1 MVGPIETVY
10 FFQIEEANTW
20 LWLGIICSLS
30 FSHAAALLEKTWVLL
45 PKDYSR
51 SFPSNT
57 LILPRIVS
65 VENSSPF
72 QTGIRVS
79 FWGLSWLIYPGM
91 QIIVAILLQKR
102 RGNTRA
108 LSKERLPIL
117 QSALMWWRVRIAFKH
132 VTVNSPRALSLL
144 SSLIFRTRRYL
155 SVPIMLILVTFPESS
170 AIQSFI

>member
-1 MVGPIETVY
+1 METVY
-10 FFQIEEANTW
+10 SFQIEEANTW
-20 LWLGIICSLS
+20 LWLGLICSLS
-30 FSHAAALLEKTWVLL
+30 FFHAAALLEKTWFLL

-51 SFPSNT
+51 SFPPNT
-57 LILPRIVS
+57 LILPHIVS
-65 VENSSPF
+65 VENSSLF

-79 FWGLSWLIYPGM
+79 FWGLSWLIYPDM
-91 QIIVAILLQKR
+91 QIIVATPWPKR
-102 RGNTRA
+102 RGNARA

-117 QSALMWWRVRIAFKH
+117 QSALTWWRVRTAFKH
-132 VTVNSPRALSLL
+132 VTVNAPSALSLL